1 MVSVKDSLVGF
12 GRFLHH
18 RNLSVHSASSGDTKG
33 ETVRV
38 ERQPEKP
45 QLREKLKLP
54 LRRKKRLNGTT
65 ASGLQKPPPSLL
77 DLPFEIR
84 LIIYEYAMG
93 GNRFELVNH
102 HVVLEKWL
110 YNETV
115 DAGVK
120 GVKPVDWN
128 KPQHNMRPHSL
139 SLALSCHQVYD
150 EVIDLLYSCNTF
162 VVKVP
167 RAFVNFATYSLQPQ
181 RLRAI
186 RSLELTC
193 HLESCY
199 TYYPLMDVRKVHN
212 EPYDPCDADTWD
224 ECWTV
229 VATKLQLSS
238 LKVRFAIPLQ
248 DGILRD
254 DLMEAD
260 GWIQP
265 LLSVQN
271 VRRLELV
278 WTYVCESRY
287 IAPESLRVLKKFERK
302 AVATLEGNGN
312 RVTSRIVDG
321 GYL

>member
-1 MVSVKDSLVGF
+1 MIGVKNSLVDF
-12 GRFLHH
+12 GRLLH
-18 RNLSVHSASSGDTKG
+18 RQKFSVYSARTGDTKG
-33 ETVRV
+33 EAVRV
-38 ERQPEKP
+38 ERQAEKH

-54 LRRKKRLNGTT
+54 LRRKKGLNGTT
-65 ASGLQKPPPSLL
+65 PSGLQKPPPSLL
-77 DLPFEIR
+77 YLPFEIR
-84 LIIYEYAMG
+84 LMIYEYAMG

-102 HVVLEKWL
+102 RVLLEKWL
-110 YNETV
+110 YNKTV

-128 KPQHNMRPHSL
+128 EPQHNLRPHSL

-150 EVIDLLYSCNTF
+150 EVIDLPYSCNTF
-162 VVKVP
+162 VVKAP
-167 RAFVNFATYSLQPQ
+167 RAFINFATYSLQPQ

-199 TYYPLMDVRKVHN
+199 TVYPLMGVRKVHN
-212 EPYDPCDADTWD
+212 EPYDPCDAGTWD
-224 ECWTV
+224 ECWMV
-229 VATKLQLSS
+229 IATRLQLSS
-238 LKVRFAIPLQ
+238 LKVRFAVPLQ
-248 DGILRD
+248 DDILRD

-271 VRRLELV
+271 VRKLELV

-287 IAPESLRVLKKFERK
+287 IAPESLRVLEKFERK
-302 AVATLEGNGN
+302 VVATLQGNGN